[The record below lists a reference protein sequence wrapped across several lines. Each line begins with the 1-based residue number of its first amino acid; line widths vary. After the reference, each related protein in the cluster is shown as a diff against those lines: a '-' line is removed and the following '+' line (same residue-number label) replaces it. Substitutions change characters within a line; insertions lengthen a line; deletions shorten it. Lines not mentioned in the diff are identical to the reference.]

1 MPRPDRLINEFEG
14 KRLTT
19 YCFQGGPCWIA
30 RHIGALVGYRHRGK
44 WFVNRIT
51 GDWAADLIPGH
62 DYDLLQGDTLAEFR
76 DHFQHGD
83 DTFPARARS
92 LLVLYEPGLHL
103 ALDRT
108 DKAVSRRLRRF
119 VAGEVLPQLSRIEC
133 GSAGASANLAGAGAR
148 GANASAGSAGTRAT
162 ARAGAGSANGASA
175 GGAEDVEPGVERVES
190 VEPGVERVEDA
201 EPGAGRAED
210 AEPRGDG
217 GAPTSRTIHLQ
228 VLPPLLL
235 NLHAAR
241 ERRLLRQAMLAE
253 ARFRSASLRQTIY
266 TLRELGRISDDS
278 LHAYEVRAAEIALGQ
293 DLVDLRPAGIDTWES
308 PEEIAERMGV
318 SPRRVWRTIARLW
331 IRGDLKDMV
340 HSAGRRPTGD
350 GRDSFVFLYPP
361 DEVERIEQELRQRDE
376 ARGERA

>member
-1 MPRPDRLINEFEG
+1 M
-14 KRLTT
+14 
-19 YCFQGGPCWIA
+19 
-30 RHIGALVGYRHRGK
+30 
-44 WFVNRIT
+44 
-51 GDWAADLIPGH
+51 
-62 DYDLLQGDTLAEFR
+62 
-76 DHFQHGD
+76 
-83 DTFPARARS
+83 
-92 LLVLYEPGLHL
+92 
-103 ALDRT
+103 
-108 DKAVSRRLRRF
+108 
-119 VAGEVLPQLSRIEC
+119 
-133 GSAGASANLAGAGAR
+133 
-148 GANASAGSAGTRAT
+148 
-162 ARAGAGSANGASA
+162 
-175 GGAEDVEPGVERVES
+175 EPGVERVES